1 MPMTT
6 PPLATR
12 LAAFIGHLY
21 PFLSGCGTVANARL
35 MRRFDPSPPA
45 DLMVGVT
52 GGRALVPSND
62 YVARAMLYIGD
73 LDRKI
78 SRLIDASVRP
88 GDVALDIG
96 ANLGLVSLRLAD
108 RVGPQGVVHAFEP
121 SPRLAPYLAATLA
134 ANPALN
140 ITLHPVA
147 LGRERAVLPLAIPAG
162 NAGAAT
168 LLRGAP
174 DAAQRGGGET
184 IDVPIHVLAD
194 YAAEIGLGRV
204 DFVKIDVEG
213 FEADVIAG
221 AAPLFGRLQPKVI
234 VLEEHAPARPG
245 DLPPALALLAGLGYD
260 LYALSKSLF
269 RLTLLPLDHRDAV
282 VAHDYVAVSKSETGP
297 IRQRLGIG
305 PA

>member
-1 MPMTT
+1 MRT
-6 PPLATR
+6 PPLKTR

-21 PFLSGCGTVANARL
+21 PFLSGCGTVANSKL
-35 MRRFDPSPPA
+35 MRRFDPAPPG

-78 SRLIDASVRP
+78 SRLIDAALQP

-96 ANLGLVSLRLAD
+96 ANLGLVSLRMAD
-108 RVGPQGVVHAFEP
+108 RVGPEGIVHAFEP

-140 ITLHPVA
+140 ITHHPIA
-147 LGRERAVLPLAIPAG
+147 LGRERSVLPLSIPSG

-168 LLRGAP
+168 LRQDGP
-174 DAAQRGGGET
+174 KGGRRAGNEV

-194 YAAEIGLGRV
+194 YAAEIGLDRV

-213 FEADVIAG
+213 FEAEVLTG
-221 AAPLFGRLQPKVI
+221 AASLFDRLQPKVI
-234 VLEEHAPARPG
+234 VLEEHAPAKPD
-245 DLPPALALLAGLGYD
+245 DLPPALLLLAGLGYD

-269 RLTLLPLDHRDAV
+269 RLTLLPLDHPQAIL
-282 VAHDYVAVSKSETGP
+282 AHDYVAFSKRETDT
-297 IRQRLGIG
+297 IRQRLAIG
-305 PA
+305 RV